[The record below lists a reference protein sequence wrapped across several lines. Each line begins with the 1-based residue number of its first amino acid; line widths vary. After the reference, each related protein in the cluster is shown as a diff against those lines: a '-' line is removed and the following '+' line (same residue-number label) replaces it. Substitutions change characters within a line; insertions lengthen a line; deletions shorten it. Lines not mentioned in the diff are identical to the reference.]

1 LWLGW
6 AVLKK
11 RIIPVQLL
19 LDGRLVK
26 TRQFG
31 AYRDVGD
38 PVASSR
44 VYNAQNAD
52 ELIFLNI
59 NRSARGIEPLLTL
72 LERVSAVTFMP
83 LSLGGGITSYDSA
96 ASLIRSGAD
105 KVVINSA
112 AYTDPEL
119 TTRIADAFGS
129 QAVIVSIDARH
140 DSSSGDYTL
149 YSDCGRKAEAVT
161 LDAHLE
167 RVVVAGA
174 GEIFINSIDRDG
186 MMNGYDIPLLKKVA
200 RAVPIPVIGCGG
212 AGHYNHLKDAFLES
226 RVSALACGSLF
237 NFTDSNPI
245 RAKAF
250 LTNYGIA
257 FKVV

>member
-31 AYRDVGD
+31 TYRDVGD

-52 ELIFLNI
+52 ELVFLNI
-59 NRSARGIEPLLTL
+59 NRSARDIEPLLTL

-105 KVVINSA
+105 KVVLNSA
-112 AYTDPEL
+112 AYQDPEL
-119 TTRIADAFGS
+119 ITRIADAFGS
-129 QAVIVSIDARH
+129 QAVIVSIDARI
-140 DSSSGDYTL
+140 DQDSGDYTL
-149 YSDCGRKAEAVT
+149 YSDCGRNAEPVA

-167 RVVVAGA
+167 RVVAAGA

-200 RAVPIPVIGCGG
+200 AAVSIPVIGCGG
-212 AGHYNHLKDAFLES
+212 AGHYNHLKDAFLET

-250 LTNYGIA
+250 LTNYGIP

>member
-1 LWLGW
+1 M
-6 AVLKK
+6 LKK

-26 TRQFG
+26 TKQFG

-52 ELIFLNI
+52 ELVFLNI
-59 NRSARGIEPLLTL
+59 NRSARGIDPLLTL
-72 LERVSAVTFMP
+72 LERVSEVTFMP
-83 LSLGGGITSYDSA
+83 LSLGGGVTSYDSA
-96 ASLIRSGAD
+96 ARLIRSGAD
-105 KVVINSA
+105 KVVLNSA
-112 AYTDPEL
+112 AYSDPQL
-119 TTRIADAFGS
+119 ITSIADAFGS
-129 QAVIVSIDARH
+129 QAVIVSIDARL
-140 DSSSGDYTL
+140 DSTSGEYTV

-167 RVVVAGA
+167 KVVAAGA

-200 RAVPIPVIGCGG
+200 SAVSIPVIGCGG
-212 AGHYNHLKDAFLES
+212 AGHYNHLKDAFLET

-250 LTNYGIA
+250 LTNYGIP

>member
-1 LWLGW
+1 
-6 AVLKK
+6 VLKK

-26 TRQFG
+26 TKQFG

-52 ELIFLNI
+52 ELVFLNI
-59 NRSARGIEPLLTL
+59 NRSARGIDPLLTL
-72 LERVSAVTFMP
+72 LERVSEVTFMP
-83 LSLGGGITSYDSA
+83 LSLGGGVTSYDSA
-96 ASLIRSGAD
+96 ARLIRSGAD
-105 KVVINSA
+105 KVVLNSA
-112 AYTDPEL
+112 AYSDPQL
-119 TTRIADAFGS
+119 ITSIADAFGS
-129 QAVIVSIDARH
+129 QAVIVSIDARL
-140 DSSSGDYTL
+140 DSTSGEYTV

-167 RVVVAGA
+167 KVVAAGA

-200 RAVPIPVIGCGG
+200 SAVSIPVIGCGG
-212 AGHYNHLKDAFLES
+212 AGHYNHLKDAFLET

-250 LTNYGIA
+250 LTNYGIP

>member
-1 LWLGW
+1 
-6 AVLKK
+6 VLKK

-52 ELIFLNI
+52 ELVFLNI
-59 NRSARGIEPLLTL
+59 NRSARDIEPLLIL
-72 LERVSAVTFMP
+72 LERVSAVSFMP
-83 LSLGGGITSYDSA
+83 LSLGGGITSFDSA
-96 ASLIRSGAD
+96 ARLIRSGAD
-105 KVVINSA
+105 KVVLNSA
-112 AYTDPEL
+112 AYRDPEL
-119 TTRIADAFGS
+119 ITRIGDSFGS
-129 QAVIVSIDARH
+129 QAVIVGLDARLNA
-140 DSSSGDYTL
+140 DSGEYTL
-149 YSDCGRKAEAVT
+149 FSDCGRAAEAVS

-167 RVVVAGA
+167 RVIAAGA
-174 GEIFINSIDRDG
+174 GEIFVNSIDRDG

-200 RAVPIPVIGCGG
+200 SAVPVPVIGCGG

-250 LTNYGIA
+250 LTNYGIP
-257 FKVV
+257 FKIV

>member
-1 LWLGW
+1 M
-6 AVLKK
+6 LKK

-26 TRQFG
+26 TKQFG

-52 ELIFLNI
+52 ELVFLNI
-59 NRSARGIEPLLTL
+59 NRSARGIDPLLTL
-72 LERVSAVTFMP
+72 LERVSEVTFMP
-83 LSLGGGITSYDSA
+83 LSLGGGVTSYDSA
-96 ASLIRSGAD
+96 ARLIRSGAD
-105 KVVINSA
+105 KVVLNSA
-112 AYTDPEL
+112 AYSDPQL
-119 TTRIADAFGS
+119 ITSIADAFGS
-129 QAVIVSIDARH
+129 QAVIVSIDARL
-140 DSSSGDYTL
+140 DSNSGEYTV

-167 RVVVAGA
+167 KVVAAGA

-200 RAVPIPVIGCGG
+200 SAVPIPVIGCGG
-212 AGHYNHLKDAFLES
+212 AGHYNHLKDAFLET

-250 LTNYGIA
+250 LTNYGIP

>member
-1 LWLGW
+1 MGW

-52 ELIFLNI
+52 ELVFLNI
-59 NRSARGIEPLLTL
+59 NRSARDVEPLLKL
-72 LERVSAVTFMP
+72 LDRVSEVSFMP
-83 LSLGGGITSYDSA
+83 LSVGGGITSFESA
-96 ASLIRSGAD
+96 ARLIRSGAD
-105 KVVINSA
+105 KVVLNSA
-112 AYTDPEL
+112 AYRDL
-119 TTRIADAFGS
+119 GLITRIADSFGS
-129 QAVIVSIDARH
+129 QAVIVALDARL
-140 DSSSGDYTL
+140 DAASGEFTL
-149 YSDCGRKAEAVT
+149 YSDCGRAAEGIS
-161 LDAHLE
+161 LEAHLE
-167 RVVVAGA
+167 RVIAAGA
-174 GEIFINSIDRDG
+174 GEILVNSIDRDG
-186 MMNGYDIPLLKKVA
+186 MMGGYDIPLLKAVVA
-200 RAVPIPVIGCGG
+200 AVQVPVIGCGG
-212 AGHYNHLKDAFLES
+212 AGNYNHLKDAFLES

-250 LTNYGIA
+250 LTNYGIP
-257 FKVV
+257 FKTV